1 MNNFFVLLKRFVPP
15 YKKYVVLSLS
25 LNLLSTIF
33 SLFSFAAI
41 IPVLRILFKL
51 EENTV
56 SVYREWTWNN
66 GLTDIISA
74 LKNNVFYAIE
84 QMIQQVGANMAL
96 LYLGLFLIIM
106 TAFKVG
112 TAYFGSYFMIPIRMG
127 VVRDLRNQLY
137 RKIVSLPIGFFS
149 EERKGDIMSRMMND
163 VNEVEISIMS
173 SLEMMFKNPLII
185 LIYLGVMLAM
195 SWQLTVFVLILLPI
209 SGWLIGRIGRNLK
222 TASTA
227 GQEETGEMLSQ
238 IEETI
243 GGLRIVKAFNAEHK
257 VEERF
262 SKLNEKIRKTF
273 TGLYRRYNL
282 AHPLGELIGTA
293 VIAVLLWFG
302 GILIVGNNSTISA
315 AEFIYYIV
323 IFYSIIAPA
332 KDLSKASYSIRKG
345 LASLERVDKI
355 LQSENSIQEPAMPAP
370 LHGFN
375 REIEFRNV
383 SFRYQSD
390 WVLQNIDLVIPKGK
404 TVALVGQSGS
414 GKSTLVDLVPR
425 YYDAEEGQILIDGVD
440 VRELRTHD
448 IRTLLGNVNQEAI
461 LFNDTFFNNITFG
474 VENATMDQ
482 VIKAAR
488 IANAHEFIMATEQ
501 GYETNIGDRGSKLS
515 GGQRQRI
522 SIARAILKNPPILI
536 LDEATS
542 ALDTESE
549 KLVQEALESLMQNR
563 TTLVVAHRLSTIK
576 KADEICVLQEGRIV
590 ERGKH
595 DELIAKNGIYRR
607 LVDMQSF

>member
-1 MNNFFVLLKRFVPP
+1 MNNFFILLKRFVPP
-15 YKKYVVLSLS
+15 YKKYVVLSIS
-25 LNLLSTIF
+25 LNLISTIF

-56 SVYREWTWNN
+56 SFYCPWTWNDSIAQIT
-66 GLTDIISA
+66 GA
-74 LKNNVFYAIE
+74 LKNNLFYSIE
-84 QMIQQVGANMAL
+84 QMIQHVGPNMSL
-96 LYLGLFLIIM
+96 LYLGLFLIVM

-137 RKIVSLPIGFFS
+137 KKIVSLPIGFFS

-173 SLEMMFKNPLII
+173 SLEMMFKNPVII
-185 LIYLGVMLAM
+185 LIYLSVMLAM
-195 SWQLTVFVLILLPI
+195 SWQLTVFVLFLLPI

-222 TASTA
+222 MASNT
-227 GQEETGEMLSQ
+227 GQEQTGEMLSQ

-243 GGLRIVKAFNAEHK
+243 GGLRIIKAFNAEHK

-262 SKLNEKIRKTF
+262 GKLNEKIRRTF
-273 TGLYRRYNL
+273 TSLYRRYNL

-293 VIAVLLWFG
+293 VIAILLWFG
-302 GILIVGNNSTISA
+302 GILIVGNSSSISA

-332 KDLSKASYSIRKG
+332 KDLSKAAYSIRKG
-345 LASLERVDKI
+345 LASLDRVDKI
-355 LQSENSIQEPAMPAP
+355 LKSENSIVEPKNP
-370 LHGFN
+370 LKMQGFS
-375 REIEFRNV
+375 RQIEFRNV
-383 SFRYQSD
+383 SFRYQTD
-390 WVLQNIDLVIPKGK
+390 WVLRDIQLVIPKGK
-404 TVALVGQSGS
+404 TIALVGQSGS

-425 YYDAEEGQILIDGVD
+425 YYDPEEGQILIDGID
-440 VRELRTHD
+440 IKNLLTHD
-448 IRTLLGNVNQEAI
+448 IRSQLGNVNQEAI
-461 LFNDTFFNNITFG
+461 LFNDTFYNNITFG
-474 VENATMDQ
+474 VENATMEQ
-482 VIKAAR
+482 VIEAAK
-488 IANAHEFIMATEQ
+488 IANAHDFIMATEN
-501 GYETNIGDRGSKLS
+501 GYETNIGDRGNKLS

-542 ALDTESE
+542 SLDTESE
-549 KLVQEALESLMQNR
+549 KLVQEALENLMQNR

-576 KADEICVLQEGRIV
+576 RADEICVLNEGKIV

-595 DELIAKNGIYRR
+595 DELIAINGIYKR

>member
-1 MNNFFVLLKRFVPP
+1 MSNFITLLKRFVPP
-15 YKKYVVLSLS
+15 YKKYVVLSLF
-25 LNLLSTIF
+25 LNLFSTIF

-41 IPVLRILFKL
+41 IPVLRILFKID
-51 EENTV
+51 ENTV
-56 SVYREWTWNN
+56 NIYREWSWND
-66 GLTDIISA
+66 GLTNIISA

-84 QMIQQVGANMAL
+84 QMIQLAGPNMAL
-96 LYLGLFLIIM
+96 LYLGLFLIVM

-112 TAYFGSYFMIPIRMG
+112 TSYFGSYFIIPIRMG

-137 RKIVSLPIGFFS
+137 KKIISLPIGFFS

-173 SLEMMFKNPLII
+173 SFEMMFKNPLII
-185 LIYLGVMLAM
+185 LIYLGVMFAM
-195 SWQLTVFVLILLPI
+195 SWQLTVFVLLLLPL
-209 SGWLIGRIGRNLK
+209 SGWLIGRVGRNLK
-222 TASTA
+222 TSSTT
-227 GQEETGEMLSQ
+227 GQEQTGEMLSQ

-262 SKLNEKIRKTF
+262 AKLNEKIRKTF
-273 TGLYRRYNL
+273 TSLHRRYNL

-302 GILIVGNNSTISA
+302 GTLIVGNNSTISA
-315 AEFIYYIV
+315 AEFIYYLV

-355 LQSENSIQEPAMPAP
+355 LLSENTIKEPEKPVSI
-370 LHGFN
+370 HDFN
-375 REIEFRNV
+375 NAIEFRNV
-383 SFRYQSD
+383 SFRYQTD
-390 WVLQNIDLVIPKGK
+390 WVLRDINLVVPKGK

-425 YYDAEEGQILIDGVD
+425 YYDPEIGQVCIDGVD
-440 VRELRTHD
+440 IRQIRTQD
-448 IRTLLGNVNQEAI
+448 IRAQLGNVNQEAI
-461 LFNDTFFNNITFG
+461 LFNDTFFNNIIFG
-474 VENATMDQ
+474 VENATMEQ
-482 VIKAAR
+482 VVEAAR
-488 IANAHEFIMATEQ
+488 IANAHDFIMATEN

-549 KLVQEALESLMQNR
+549 KLVQEALDNLMKNR

-576 KADEICVLQEGRIV
+576 RADEICVLHEGQIV

-595 DELIAKNGIYRR
+595 KELIALGGYYKR